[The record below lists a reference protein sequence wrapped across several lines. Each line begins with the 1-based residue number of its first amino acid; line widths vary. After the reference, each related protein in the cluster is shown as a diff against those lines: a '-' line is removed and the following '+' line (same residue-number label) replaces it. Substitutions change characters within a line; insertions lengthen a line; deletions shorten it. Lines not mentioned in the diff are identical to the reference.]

1 MAKKQHL
8 DPDILELKSQHY
20 ASRTSMGGMRLSTRA
35 GMFVFLS
42 LLVAAAL
49 GGGFF
54 HIDQVTTKALDAR
67 AAAEE
72 TAIQI
77 ARVGREMAGAR
88 ASERDF
94 HWRRDPAVGEALKTQ
109 IAQVSRALDRLAK
122 MEAAKPVAKN
132 VATLRE
138 GLEQYETRFEEYRR
152 LATLIGVA
160 ADQGLRADVRT
171 ATADLEGRFRELG
184 LGAPM
189 TQLGRIQGFG
199 KEAMLPES
207 TIDLAQFDKNYET
220 LRLLVSAA
228 KIPGAEKK
236 AIDDKIKAH
245 ENAMVTMLNALGR
258 LTKERD
264 GFDDVYNYMA
274 PNLEA
279 LDSFAARATTLAGES
294 LTEARLLARQA
305 IAGGAAGAIL
315 LIVIFGLVFLNSISS
330 ALRQVA
336 TAAARLASGER
347 AIEIPA
353 RGNVDSVGHV
363 ARALDAWMDTLA
375 DVDHLRAELEDT
387 RRRLIEALAAPPPAK
402 AAPEPKPEPAR
413 IEPPKVEKIEPPQEA
428 KPEPAPETPPV
439 PALEAPAP
447 PSVPVPASESA
458 TRLPGSLRMALEED
472 FLRAD
477 RSGAGPIA
485 AISQRLARYSQFVS
499 AAAQDVERTE
509 SLIRGLGEATSLVI
523 DLTALVAGFRDQ
535 INMLAFKTG
544 GAPSSADIDANL
556 VLFADARLPGDMA
569 TEEDERFDAIRETAD
584 RAERTVRSIHT
595 TIVEIMDV
603 AHAIAATSSNQAL
616 EATNQLLHQ
625 SESLHAILDDII
637 AKIHPG
643 DEKPGRRDR
652 GPDLKGIPGGGTG
665 RKGH

>member
-1 MAKKQHL
+1 MSKKPHL

-49 GGGFF
+49 GGGLF
-54 HIDQVTTKALDAR
+54 HIDQVTSQALATR

-72 TAIQI
+72 TAIQV

-94 HWRRDPAVGEALKTQ
+94 HWRRDPAVGETLKTQ

-160 ADQGLRADVRT
+160 ADQGLRADVQK

-199 KEAMLPES
+199 KEAMLPEGG
-207 TIDLAQFDKNYET
+207 IDLAQFDKNYET

-236 AIDDKIKAH
+236 AIDDKIKTH
-245 ENAMVTMLNALGR
+245 ENAMVTMLNALVR
-258 LTKERD
+258 LTKERN

-279 LDSFAARATTLAGES
+279 LDSFAARAVTLAGES
-294 LTEARLLARQA
+294 LTEAGLLARQA

-315 LIVIFGLVFLNSISS
+315 LVMIFGLVFLNAIST

-336 TAAARLASGER
+336 TAAARLAAGER

-387 RRRLIEALAAPPPAK
+387 RRRLIEALAAPQPAK
-402 AAPEPKPEPAR
+402 AAPEPKPEPA
-413 IEPPKVEKIEPPQEA
+413 KIEPPQDT
-428 KPEPAPETPPV
+428 KPEPAPEAQPAPEP
-439 PALEAPAP
+439 PAL
-447 PSVPVPASESA
+447 PSPVPASEP
-458 TRLPGSLRMALEED
+458 RLPGSLRMALEED

-544 GAPSSADIDANL
+544 GGPSSADIDANL
-556 VLFADARLPGDMA
+556 VLFADARLPSDMA

>member
-49 GGGFF
+49 GGGLF
-54 HIDQVTTKALDAR
+54 HIDQVTSQALAAR

-72 TAIQI
+72 TAIQV

-94 HWRRDPAVGEALKTQ
+94 HWRRDPAVGETLKTQ

-122 MEAAKPVAKN
+122 FEAAKPVAKN

-160 ADQGLRADVRT
+160 ADQGLRADVRK

-199 KEAMLPES
+199 KEAMLPEGAL
-207 TIDLAQFDKNYET
+207 DLAQFDKNYET

-236 AIDDKIKAH
+236 AIDDKIKTH
-245 ENAMVTMLNALGR
+245 ENAMVTMLNALVR
-258 LTKERD
+258 LTKERN

-279 LDSFAARATTLAGES
+279 LDSFAARAVTLAGES
-294 LTEARLLARQA
+294 LAEAGLLARQA

-315 LIVIFGLVFLNSISS
+315 LVMIFGLVFLNAISS

-336 TAAARLASGER
+336 TAAARLAAGER

-402 AAPEPKPEPAR
+402 AAPESKTEPAK
-413 IEPPKVEKIEPPQEA
+413 IEKIAPPQDA
-428 KPEPAPETPPV
+428 KPEAQPVLET
-439 PALEAPAP
+439 PAP
-447 PSVPVPASESA
+447 PSVPVPAPTPTSEPA
-458 TRLPGSLRMALEED
+458 ARLPGSLKMALEED

-544 GAPSSADIDANL
+544 GGPSSADIDVNL
-556 VLFADARLPGDMA
+556 VLFADARLPGDAA

>member
-1 MAKKQHL
+1 MAKKPHL

-35 GMFVFLS
+35 GLFVFLS
-42 LLVAAAL
+42 LLVAAAA
-49 GGGFF
+49 GGGLF
-54 HIDQVTTKALDAR
+54 HIDQLTAKALDAR

-72 TAIQI
+72 AAIQV

-94 HWRRDPAVGEALKTQ
+94 HWRRDSAVGETLKTQ

-138 GLEQYETRFEEYRR
+138 GLEQYESRFEEYRR

-160 ADQGLRADVRT
+160 ADQGLRAEVRT
-171 ATADLEGRFRELG
+171 ATVDLEGRFRELG
-184 LGAPM
+184 LGSPM

-207 TIDLAQFDKNYET
+207 TVDLAQFDKNYET

-228 KIPGAEKK
+228 KIPGADKK
-236 AIDDKIKAH
+236 AIDDKIKTH
-245 ENAMVTMLNALGR
+245 ENAMVTMLNALTR

-294 LTEARLLARQA
+294 LAEARMLARQA

-315 LIVIFGLVFLNSISS
+315 LVMIFGLVFLNSISS

-353 RGNVDSVGHV
+353 RGNVDSIGHV

-387 RRRLIEALAAPPPAK
+387 RRRLIEALAKP
-402 AAPEPKPEPAR
+402 APEPKPEPVKTEPAKAAPA
-413 IEPPKVEKIEPPQEA
+413 EPPKEA
-428 KPEPAPETPPV
+428 KPEPSA
-439 PALEAPAP
+439 EAPSPEPAAP
-447 PSVPVPASESA
+447 SSAPAAEPA
-458 TRLPGSLRMALEED
+458 IRLPGSLRMALEED

-544 GAPSSADIDANL
+544 GGSSPDIDANL
-556 VLFADARLPGDMA
+556 VLFADARLPGEMA

-603 AHAIAATSSNQAL
+603 AHAIAATSSNHAL

-665 RKGH
+665 RKGN

>member
-1 MAKKQHL
+1 MAKKPHL

-49 GGGFF
+49 GGGLF
-54 HIDQVTTKALDAR
+54 HIDQVTSQALAVR

-72 TAIQI
+72 TAIQV

-94 HWRRDPAVGEALKTQ
+94 HWRRDPAVGETLKTQ

-152 LATLIGVA
+152 LATIIGVT
-160 ADQGLRADVRT
+160 ADQGLRADVQK

-199 KEAMLPES
+199 KEAMLPEGG
-207 TIDLAQFDKNYET
+207 IDLAQFDKNYET

-236 AIDDKIKAH
+236 AIDDRIKTH
-245 ENAMVTMLNALGR
+245 ENAMVTMLNALVR
-258 LTKERD
+258 LTKERN

-279 LDSFAARATTLAGES
+279 LDSFAARAVTLAGES
-294 LTEARLLARQA
+294 LAEARLLARQA

-315 LIVIFGLVFLNSISS
+315 LVMIFGLVFLNAISS

-336 TAAARLASGER
+336 TAAARLAAGER

-387 RRRLIEALAAPPPAK
+387 RRRLIEALAAPPPTK
-402 AAPEPKPEPAR
+402 AAPEPAK
-413 IEPPKVEKIEPPQEA
+413 IEPPKVEKIEPPQDA
-428 KPEPAPETPPV
+428 KPEPAPEAPPV
-439 PALEAPAP
+439 PALEAPAT
-447 PSVPVPASESA
+447 PSLPASDLA
-458 TRLPGSLRMALEED
+458 ARLPGSLKMALEED

-544 GAPSSADIDANL
+544 GGPLSADIDANL
-556 VLFADARLPGDMA
+556 VLFADARLPSDMA

>member
-49 GGGFF
+49 GGGLF
-54 HIDQVTTKALDAR
+54 HIDQVTSQALAAR

-72 TAIQI
+72 TAIQV

-94 HWRRDPAVGEALKTQ
+94 HWRRDPAVGETLKTQ

-160 ADQGLRADVRT
+160 ADQGLRAEVRT

-245 ENAMVTMLNALGR
+245 ENAMVTMLNALVR
-258 LTKERD
+258 LAKERN

-279 LDSFAARATTLAGES
+279 LDSFAARTVTLAGES
-294 LTEARLLARQA
+294 LAEAGLLARQA

-315 LIVIFGLVFLNSISS
+315 LVMVFGLVFLNSISS

-336 TAAARLASGER
+336 TAAARLAAGER

-375 DVDHLRAELEDT
+375 DVDHLRVELEDT

-402 AAPEPKPEPAR
+402 AVPEPKTEPAK
-413 IEPPKVEKIEPPQEA
+413 IEPPKVERVEPPQDA
-428 KPEPAPETPPV
+428 KPEPALETQPVPET
-439 PALEAPAP
+439 PAP
-447 PSVPVPASESA
+447 PSMPVPASEPA

-472 FLRAD
+472 VLRAD

-544 GAPSSADIDANL
+544 GGPSSADIDANL

>member
-49 GGGFF
+49 GGGLF
-54 HIDQVTTKALDAR
+54 HIDQVTSQALATR

-72 TAIQI
+72 TAIQV

-94 HWRRDPAVGEALKTQ
+94 HWRRDPAVGETLKTQ

-160 ADQGLRADVRT
+160 ADQGLRADVQK

-199 KEAMLPES
+199 KEAMLPEGAL
-207 TIDLAQFDKNYET
+207 DLAQFDKNYET

-236 AIDDKIKAH
+236 AIDDKIKTH
-245 ENAMVTMLNALGR
+245 ENAMVTMLNALVR
-258 LTKERD
+258 LTKERN

-279 LDSFAARATTLAGES
+279 LDSFAARAVTLAGES
-294 LTEARLLARQA
+294 LAEAGLLARQA

-315 LIVIFGLVFLNSISS
+315 LVVIFGLVFLNAISS

-336 TAAARLASGER
+336 TAAARLAAGER

-402 AAPEPKPEPAR
+402 AAPEPKPEPAK
-413 IEPPKVEKIEPPQEA
+413 IEPPKVEKVEPPQDA
-428 KPEPAPETPPV
+428 KPEPAPEAQPV
-439 PALEAPAP
+439 PETPAP
-447 PSVPVPASESA
+447 PSVPVPASEP
-458 TRLPGSLRMALEED
+458 RLPGSLRMALEED

-544 GAPSSADIDANL
+544 GGPSPADIDANL
-556 VLFADARLPGDMA
+556 VLFADARLPSDMA

-637 AKIHPG
+637 SKIHPG

>member
-1 MAKKQHL
+1 MAKKPHL

-49 GGGFF
+49 GGGLF
-54 HIDQVTTKALDAR
+54 HIDQVTSQALATR

-72 TAIQI
+72 TAIQV

-94 HWRRDPAVGEALKTQ
+94 HWRRDPAVGETLKTQ

-160 ADQGLRADVRT
+160 ADQGLRAEVRT

-207 TIDLAQFDKNYET
+207 TVDLAQFDKNYET

-236 AIDDKIKAH
+236 AIDDKIKTH
-245 ENAMVTMLNALGR
+245 ENAMVTMLNALVR
-258 LTKERD
+258 LAKERN

-279 LDSFAARATTLAGES
+279 LDSFAARAVTLAGES
-294 LTEARLLARQA
+294 LAEARLLARQA

-315 LIVIFGLVFLNSISS
+315 LVVIFGLVFLNSISS

-336 TAAARLASGER
+336 TAAARLAAGER

-402 AAPEPKPEPAR
+402 AAPEPKPEPAK
-413 IEPPKVEKIEPPQEA
+413 IEPPKVEKVEPPTQDA
-428 KPEPAPETPPV
+428 KPAPAPETQ

-447 PSVPVPASESA
+447 PSVPVPASEPA
-458 TRLPGSLRMALEED
+458 ARLPGSLRMALEED

-544 GAPSSADIDANL
+544 GGPSSADIDANL